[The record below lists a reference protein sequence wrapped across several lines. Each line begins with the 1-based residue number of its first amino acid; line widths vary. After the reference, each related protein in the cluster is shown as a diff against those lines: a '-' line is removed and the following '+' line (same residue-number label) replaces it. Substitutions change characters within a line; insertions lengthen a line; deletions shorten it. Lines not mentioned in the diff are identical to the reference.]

1 MEHLHRAGGGRPGG
15 GAAGRGAAL
24 GLPEGQVQALLLPR
38 PRPQHRSRH
47 LRGGLPGAQQQSQAL
62 APKCYSQGL
71 KNYINNL
78 NEYKPLFRETLVDS
92 NVTLKYLH
100 YRKLHPTTSDFLYN
114 LPEY

>member
-1 MEHLHRAGGGRPGG
+1 M
-15 GAAGRGAAL
+15 
-24 GLPEGQVQALLLPR
+24 
-38 PRPQHRSRH
+38 
-47 LRGGLPGAQQQSQAL
+47 
-62 APKCYSQGL
+62 
-71 KNYINNL
+71 